1 MRGWRGGGDAIEKS
15 RLYGIMLRGMA
26 CARVILR
33 AFVMGGT
40 GLAGRKGAPGMADG
54 IGGAGGSPRRML
66 ENSNDND
73 AGGNAGGSV
82 GARLDT
88 GEIKRYHNICFQPG
102 GDPCGSEILS
112 MNRAARS
119 PGRPLDN
126 QSLPDEI
133 MSAAESLFARSGYF
147 GTSVREIANKASV
160 NSALISYYFG
170 GKENLFRTI
179 FRKQGMEIV
188 GKRMELLD
196 ALRARF
202 KGPIPVDQIVRAYL
216 SPQCELKKSG
226 PRGLAFIRIQAQVHN
241 EFNEMYFS
249 LRREIYDESTKQYIG
264 ELERSLPGISLS
276 DITWRMMFLIGAYLY
291 MLADLDRMSD
301 LSDHRFEQGDDTD
314 ELLERLTIFV
324 SSGMSAPTVQ
334 WPPVLSTTVTPA
346 RRRRAVRTK

>member
-1 MRGWRGGGDAIEKS
+1 
-15 RLYGIMLRGMA
+15 
-26 CARVILR
+26 
-33 AFVMGGT
+33 
-40 GLAGRKGAPGMADG
+40 
-54 IGGAGGSPRRML
+54 
-66 ENSNDND
+66 
-73 AGGNAGGSV
+73 
-82 GARLDT
+82 
-88 GEIKRYHNICFQPG
+88 
-102 GDPCGSEILS
+102 

-133 MSAAESLFARSGYF
+133 MNAAESLFARSGYF

-170 GKENLFRTI
+170 SKENLFRTI
-179 FRKQGMEIV
+179 FQKHGLEIV
-188 GKRMELLD
+188 GQRMALLEEL
-196 ALRARF
+196 RERF
-202 KGPIPVDQIVRAYL
+202 KGPIPVDEIIRAYL

-249 LRREIYDESTKQYIG
+249 LRRDIYDESTKQYIF
-264 ELERSLPGISLS
+264 ELERSLPEISPS
-276 DITWRMMFLIGAYLY
+276 DISWRMMFLIGAYLY

-334 WPPVLSTTVTPA
+334 WPPVVARAVTPA
-346 RRRRAVRTK
+346 RRRRGARAK